1 MGKFNGRTA
10 RPVARGPV
18 TTTGTTTTYEGG
30 AAYTRDTKSELV
42 LLAVTNMVG
51 ESTFY
56 ESASDR
62 DTRYGRLVRACAAED
77 PEWTIGFLRWLR
89 TGANMRSAAL
99 VGAAEFTAE
108 RILRELP
115 GHSRQAVDAV
125 LQRPDEPGEFLA
137 YWTSRYG
144 RALPK
149 PVKRGVA
156 DAVQRLYNGKALLKY
171 DTDSKG
177 YRFADVLELVHAAP
191 ATGKFWQGELFK
203 YAIDRRHGRDGDIP
217 AHLGIIADNRDLRAE
232 AADDPAVLLNANR
245 LSDAGM
251 TWEDVLSLAGSKL
264 PKAQLWAS
272 IAPSMGIM
280 ALIRNL
286 RNMDEAGVPDDV
298 AATIAARICDPETVA
313 KSRLFPYRFLS
324 AYRAAPSLR
333 WGHALDKALT
343 LSCANVPNLPGR
355 TLVLVDTSGSMRG
368 TVSGKSQV
376 RHVDIGALFGVVL
389 AQRGAHVDLVGY
401 ADGHFTHPLT
411 KGGSVL
417 RDITAFDNRIG
428 SVGHGTET
436 VAALQATYQGHDR
449 VVIISDMQAF
459 HYPGGGYGRFGYGL
473 HGTRGMSVSDAIPA
487 NVPMF
492 GINTTGYA
500 ATGIDSSKPNRHEIG
515 GFSDK
520 LFTMMDLLSRGRDA
534 GWPWETTG

>member
-1 MGKFNGRTA
+1 
-10 RPVARGPV
+10 V

-30 AAYTRDTKSELV
+30 AAFSRDTRSDLV

-56 ESASDR
+56 ESAGDR
-62 DTRYGRLVRACAAED
+62 DSRFAHLVRAVAIED
-77 PEWTIGFLRWLR
+77 PKWTAAFIGWLR
-89 TGANMRSAAL
+89 NGANMRSASL
-99 VGAAEFTAE
+99 VAAAE
-108 RILRELP
+108 
-115 GHSRQAVDAV
+115 AVKGRLNTGLHGDNRAIV
-125 LQRPDEPGEFLA
+125 AAALQRPDEPGEFLA

-156 DAVQRLYNGKALLKY
+156 DAVQRLYNERALLKY

-177 YRFADVLELVHAAP
+177 YRFADVLELTHASP
-191 ATGKFWQGELFK
+191 AADKAWQGELFK
-203 YAIDRRHGRDGDIP
+203 LAIDRRHNRGVDPERLGNLTTIAANIKLRDD
-217 AHLGIIADNRDLRAE
+217 AYV
-232 AADDPAVLLNANR
+232 DPAVLLDADR
-245 LSDAGM
+245 LKAAGM

-264 PKAQLWAS
+264 PKAKLWEA

-286 RNMDEAGVPDDV
+286 RNMDEAGVSDE
-298 AATIAARICDPETVA
+298 AAAAIAARISDPEQIA
-313 KSRLFPYRFLS
+313 KSRQFPYRFLS

-343 LSCANVPNLPGR
+343 ASCANVPKLPGR
-355 TLVLVDTSGSMRG
+355 TLVLVDTSASMRNL
-368 TVSGKSQV
+368 VSGKSTV
-376 RHVDIGALFGVVL
+376 SHIDIGALFAVVL
-389 AQRGAHVDLVGY
+389 AHRGASVDLAGY
-401 ADGHFTHPLT
+401 ADGVFAHPLT

-417 RDITAFDNRIG
+417 RDIEAFCRRVG
-428 SVGHGTET
+428 EVGHGTQT
-436 VAALQATYQGHDR
+436 VAALQRSYNGHDR

-459 HYPGGGYGRFGYGL
+459 RHSGYGYGGYGYG
-473 HGTRGMSVSDAIPA
+473 GPSVSDAIPA

-492 GINTTGYA
+492 GVDTTGYSK
-500 ATGIDSSKPNRHEIG
+500 ATIDTSKPNRFEIG
-515 GFSDK
+515 GWSDK

-534 GWPWETTG
+534 RWPWETA